1 MVTPSSDYRHIHPTP
16 DTPYLARPS
25 IPRSGR
31 KEGRDGGREGGRKSI
46 RRSVRAGGGKD
57 PADACF
63 IAPDLSLVALHQDPN
78 PGGDRDPSRL
88 EGGRRFCSRQAGRKE
103 GRREEVA
110 AVR

>member
-1 MVTPSSDYRHIHPTP
+1 MLGQAYPGLEGREG
-16 DTPYLARPS
+16 
-25 IPRSGR
+25 GR
-31 KEGRDGGREGGRKSI
+31 KGGRKSI
-46 RRSVRAGGGKD
+46 RRSVRAGGGRD

-63 IAPDLSLVALHQDPN
+63 IAPDLSLVALHRDPD

-103 GRREEVA
+103 GRKEEVA